1 VNGWRLPLAALAFA
15 GGLLLASVLGGALPV
30 WAWLAAGG
38 LAGAGALALSPGSRP
53 RGDPLERAGLV
64 AGPDA
69 VGALAAPRLGPA
81 RAPGPVVAGLLILAV
96 LLAGIGWGAFHR
108 HRTQGALLASIAP
121 ARVEVEGTLREDPR
135 PRTRGWSVVLDARV
149 VRWDGR
155 ASTLRETVWV
165 SGYDAPPP
173 MVRGDRVL
181 VTGAVRTAEAGGF
194 AESLLRRGIVAE
206 VSASDARRLGPSG
219 NPLVR
224 AAQAVRAVVGDSIRA
239 LFPAREAGLLLGLAL
254 GDDSGLDEA
263 VERDFRATGLG
274 HLLVVSGGNVA
285 MVLAPVLALGL
296 ALRLGPRP
304 RFALGLGTVVF
315 FVVLTGAEP
324 SVLRAGVMAGL
335 ALTGTLLGRPRSAA
349 VVLAGAVVVLLIV
362 DPALVWSVGFQL
374 SVVATG
380 SMVALATPIAEGL
393 WFLPRPIALAS
404 GATLAAQLGVTP
416 ILLFYFHEVPLVT
429 AVANVLA
436 FPAVAPALLLG
447 LAAAGVGLVSPG
459 LARPL
464 ALVAQAPLRYLE
476 LVADRL
482 STAPV
487 PWITSAGGAAV
498 LVLGTVVVLATAGWL
513 RSARRLPPRP
523 TAIALGVLVPLVVW
537 GSAISAGPP
546 RGLTVRFFDVGQGD
560 AALVTSPEGASVLID
575 AGPDE
580 IQVATELSALGVK
593 RLDVAV
599 ATHPHADHVAG
610 FPAVFA
616 RIPVGLVLDPGCDE
630 PSPAY
635 DAFLRAVDEEGL
647 TVRHPR
653 AGETLVAADLRLE
666 VLAPPACAS
675 GTASDANNDSIVL
688 RVRIG
693 DDVVL
698 FPADAE
704 VPSQQAILDA
714 GIDVRADVLKVPHHG
729 GDTSLD
735 AFLVAVGA
743 HVAVVSVGTP
753 NDYGHPVPEVLQTL
767 RDAGSTV
774 LRTDHLGD
782 VVITFG
788 PQGVLLASAA

>member
-1 VNGWRLPLAALAFA
+1 
-15 GGLLLASVLGGALPV
+15 
-30 WAWLAAGG
+30 
-38 LAGAGALALSPGSRP
+38 
-53 RGDPLERAGLV
+53 
-64 AGPDA
+64 
-69 VGALAAPRLGPA
+69 
-81 RAPGPVVAGLLILAV
+81 
-96 LLAGIGWGAFHR
+96 
-108 HRTQGALLASIAP
+108 
-121 ARVEVEGTLREDPR
+121 
-135 PRTRGWSVVLDARV
+135 
-149 VRWDGR
+149 
-155 ASTLRETVWV
+155 
-165 SGYDAPPP
+165 
-173 MVRGDRVL
+173 
-181 VTGAVRTAEAGGF
+181 
-194 AESLLRRGIVAE
+194 
-206 VSASDARRLGPSG
+206 
-219 NPLVR
+219 
-224 AAQAVRAVVGDSIRA
+224 
-239 LFPAREAGLLLGLAL
+239 
-254 GDDSGLDEA
+254 
-263 VERDFRATGLG
+263 
-274 HLLVVSGGNVA
+274 
-285 MVLAPVLALGL
+285 
-296 ALRLGPRP
+296 
-304 RFALGLGTVVF
+304 
-315 FVVLTGAEP
+315 
-324 SVLRAGVMAGL
+324 
-335 ALTGTLLGRPRSAA
+335 
-349 VVLAGAVVVLLIV
+349 VVLLIV

-782 VVITFG
+782 VVVTFG